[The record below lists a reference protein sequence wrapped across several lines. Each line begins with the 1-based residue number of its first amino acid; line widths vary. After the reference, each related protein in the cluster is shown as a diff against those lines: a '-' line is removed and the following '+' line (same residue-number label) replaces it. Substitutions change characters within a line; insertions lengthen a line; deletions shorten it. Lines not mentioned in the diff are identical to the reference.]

1 MAINKK
7 LIHFNTFENFNSKK
21 LSANIENTK
30 YTLGINGEIQNGS
43 PDILYQSIVYIK
55 DTKQQWTHGQL
66 YASAANVEAVD
77 TSETLDDVE
86 TNTYV
91 KYIAQTLTDTQKQQ
105 VRENIGA
112 ASSDD
117 IFEFR
122 KDGDGTQFLSND
134 GTYKTLYTTTE
145 IDSKLGDINTI
156 LESIIN
162 G

>member
-1 MAINKK
+1 MSEENKT
-7 LIHFNTFENFNSKK
+7 LIYAE
-21 LSANIENTK
+21 L
-30 YTLGINGEIQNGS
+30 
-43 PDILYQSIVYIK
+43 QSGTVGGYVTDYSQIK
-55 DTKQQWTHGQL
+55 NAPNKNV
-66 YASAANVEAVD
+66 NVEAVD